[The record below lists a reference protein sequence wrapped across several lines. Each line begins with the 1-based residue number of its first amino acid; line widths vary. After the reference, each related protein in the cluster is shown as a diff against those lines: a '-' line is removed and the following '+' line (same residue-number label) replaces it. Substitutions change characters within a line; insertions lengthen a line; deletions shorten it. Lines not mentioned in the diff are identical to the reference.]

1 MSLTVIGQKVELRS
15 EVQIVAG
22 AALVWETLTNLQ
34 AYPEW
39 NPLIVQAEGQ
49 LREGAVIAT
58 TISLPGN
65 RERNIQRRVVK
76 LASMSELRWTSTLLL
91 SALGYSEQYFQLH
104 PQAGDQVRL
113 AVGENF
119 SGILAP
125 RNQAQLAQ
133 LSHGL
138 ALMNQA
144 IKHRAEAL
152 QTQSRSGPRKPT

>member
-1 MSLTVIGQKVELRS
+1 MSLSVVGQKVELRS
-15 EVQIVAG
+15 EVQIAAS
-22 AALVWETLTNLQ
+22 AALVWEVLTNLR

-49 LREGAVIAT
+49 LSEGAVVAI
-58 TISLPGN
+58 TINLPGN
-65 RERNIQRRVVK
+65 RERNRRCRVVK
-76 LASMSELRWTSTLLL
+76 LASMSELRWASTLLL
-91 SALGYSEQYFQLH
+91 RTLSYSEQYFQLH
-104 PQAGDQVRL
+104 PLEGHQVRL

-133 LSHGL
+133 ISQGL

-144 IKHRAEAL
+144 IKRRAEAL
-152 QTQSRSGPRKPT
+152 QIQSR